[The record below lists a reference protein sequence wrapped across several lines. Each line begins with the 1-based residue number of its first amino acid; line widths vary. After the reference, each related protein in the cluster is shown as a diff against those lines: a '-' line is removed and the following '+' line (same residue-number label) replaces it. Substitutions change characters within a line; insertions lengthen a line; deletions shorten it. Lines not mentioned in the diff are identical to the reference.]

1 MAKEYYYDTRSP
13 SAVTEQQFF
22 HESRAKHPDKEIGT
36 NMPLDSA
43 FDKDVTIKRIVC
55 ILEPLLKDSAA
66 AKDAALFGD
75 FLKVITEGIISIQVG
90 DEVIEYLPLSYCLA
104 KNAIEGDV
112 QYTLATAANGS
123 YGLISAQSVNGEYG
137 LQKEIK
143 VPKTATLKFYLKTK
157 SSVTLANIRMVLET
171 E

>member
-13 SAVTEQQFF
+13 SAVNEQQFF

-55 ILEPLLKDSAA
+55 ILEPLLKDSAT

-112 QYTLATAANGS
+112 EYTLAAAANGS
-123 YGLISAQSVNGEYG
+123 YGLISAQSVNGDYG

-143 VPKTATLKFYLKTK
+143 VPKNATLKFFLKTK

>member
-1 MAKEYYYDTRSP
+1 
-13 SAVTEQQFF
+13 
-22 HESRAKHPDKEIGT
+22 
-36 NMPLDSA
+36 MPLDSA

>member
-1 MAKEYYYDTRSP
+1 MTKEYYYDTRSP
-13 SAVTEQQFF
+13 SAVKEQQFF

-55 ILEPLLKDSAA
+55 ILEPLLKGSAT
-66 AKDAALFGD
+66 AKDTALFGD
-75 FLKVITEGIISIQVG
+75 LLKVITEGIISIQVG

-112 QYTLATAANGS
+112 EYTLAAAANGS
-123 YGLISAQSVNGEYG
+123 YGLISAQSVNGDYG

-143 VPKTATLKFYLKTK
+143 VPKNATLKFFLKTK

>member
-1 MAKEYYYDTRSP
+1 MAKEFYYDTRSP

-22 HESRAKHPDKEIGT
+22 HESRAKHTDKEIGT
-36 NMPLDSA
+36 NMPLDSS